1 MITEFHRENPVKN
14 TMSEII
20 IEKIRK
26 IFNQNFGEPAFIAR
40 SPGRINLIGE
50 HIDYNFG
57 FVLPAAI
64 DKAIYMAIHKREDN
78 EVHLIAGDL
87 TEKFTSNITEIKFTT
102 KNWPNYILGVVDQL
116 QKAGYPL
123 SGFNAVIAGDV
134 PLGAGLSSSAAVEC
148 VTAFALNTLFT
159 LGLDRRTMVQFS
171 QKAEN
176 EFVGVQCGI
185 MDQFA
190 SMFGKKEQVIR
201 LDCRS
206 LEYEYMPFKT
216 ENTGI
221 VLLDTGVKHSLASS
235 EYNIRRQECERGVAE
250 IQKKYPHFKSLR
262 NATLQIV
269 NECLATGD
277 TAVYRRCKYVVEEIQ
292 RVQDACADLLR
303 NDLFSFGKKMFAT
316 HDGLSHLY
324 EVSCPEADALV
335 NMVKNKEAVYG
346 ARMMGGGF
354 GGCTINIIKKAEV
367 AEVVEQVAAAYQQQ
381 FQRELKTYVVA
392 IDNGTSL
399 VK

>member
-1 MITEFHRENPVKN
+1 
-14 TMSEII
+14 MSEII
-20 IEKIRK
+20 IAKVTK
-26 IFNQNFGEPAFIAR
+26 IFSQNFGEPAFIAR

-50 HIDYNFG
+50 HIDYNLG

-64 DKAIYMAIHKREDN
+64 DKAIYMAINKREDN

-87 TEKFTSNITEIKFTT
+87 DEKFSSNITEIKFTT
-102 KNWPNYILGVVDQL
+102 KNWPNYILGVVAQL
-116 QKAGYPL
+116 QKAGYLL
-123 SGFNAVIAGDV
+123 SGFNVVIAGDV

-148 VTAFALNTLFT
+148 VTTFALNTLFT
-159 LGLDRRTMVQFS
+159 LGLDRRKMVQFS

-206 LEYEYMPFKT
+206 LEYVYMPFKT
-216 ENTGI
+216 EDIGI
-221 VLLDTGVKHSLASS
+221 VLFDTGVKHSLASS
-235 EYNIRRQECERGVAE
+235 EYNLRRQECEKGVAD
-250 IQKKYPHFKSLR
+250 IQKKYPHINSLR
-262 NATLQIV
+262 DVTIELV
-269 NECLATGD
+269 NECLASGNTL
-277 TAVYRRCKYVVEEIQ
+277 VYHRCKYVVEEIQ
-292 RVQDACADLLR
+292 RVQDACADLLL
-303 NDLFSFGKKMFAT
+303 NDFSSFGKKMFAT

-324 EVSCPEADALV
+324 EVSCPEADGLV
-335 NMVKNKEAVYG
+335 NMVKNKEAVFG

-354 GGCTINIIKKAEV
+354 GGCTINLIKKNEV
-367 AEVVEQVAAAYQQQ
+367 AQVVEQVADAYQQQ
-381 FQRELKTYVVA
+381 FQRELKTYVVT
-392 IDNGTSL
+392 IDDGTSL